1 MMAAAETLDVSR
13 EAMVNALF
21 IASGIGAVVS
31 HNATVAGAVG
41 GCQAECG
48 TAAGM
53 AAAAVT
59 SMAGGSNDMILQ
71 AFALCLKIPW
81 AWPVTPLPGS

>member
-1 MMAAAETLDVSR
+1 
-13 EAMVNALF
+13 MVNALF

-71 AFALCLKIPW
+71 AFALCLKNTLGL
-81 AWPVTPLPGS
+81 ACDPVPGS